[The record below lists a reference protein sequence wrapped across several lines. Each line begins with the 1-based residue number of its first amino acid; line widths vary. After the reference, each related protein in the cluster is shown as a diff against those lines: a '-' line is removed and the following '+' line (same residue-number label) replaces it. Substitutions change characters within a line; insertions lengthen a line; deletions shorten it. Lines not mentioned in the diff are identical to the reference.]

1 MKKIYINQEIILRP
15 GSSIFNKEWCENDT
29 GSDSKKLSQKEQLVQ
44 LCWNGMLPTLLP
56 EICELNNEGKQLTL
70 WEINETQHLL
80 DLRMGETDQFINDEW
95 SINPYVI
102 TALNCLN

>member
-1 MKKIYINQEIILRP
+1 MKQIYINQEILLRP

-29 GSDSKKLSQKEQLVQ
+29 ASDSKKLSQKEQVKQ
-44 LCWNGMLPTLLP
+44 LCWNGMLPAMLP

-70 WEINETQHLL
+70 WEINETHNLL
-80 DLRMGETDQFINDEW
+80 DLRMGELDQFMNDEW

-102 TALNCLN
+102 AALASLN